1 MYTFNYEKMKEKYQ
15 KEFNKK
21 SAWLRLLNILISMFE
36 WQNLPDT
43 IPTEFL
49 ETYLI
54 TNGTAGFQKIGN
66 EYLIGMGGYQGDMNP
81 YNIGTEYMAVIINR
95 PQMIGTIG
103 ENICVAINN
112 YTRTPDF
119 DIVKYSSI
127 LSEIDTSEK
136 LNVIFSRM
144 SRIPKVN
151 DEKERMA
158 IINSIKAIQDGK
170 IEAVVSK
177 NIMQDIIN
185 GSAKTEFLDLVDV
198 KDIDKLQYL
207 NQYYDNIIK
216 RFCCEYGISYR
227 ATSKLAQQTESESR
241 GYDVLSMTYPL
252 VKLRCRQK
260 FCDDVNAMYGLNIS
274 CKFSECWLENY
285 DSLINFKNDENNEN
299 GVINSVNENSTST
312 QNDIESTSV
321 SNKND

>member
-21 SAWLRLLNILISMFE
+21 SAWLRMLNILISMFK
-36 WQNLPDT
+36 WDNLPDT
-43 IPTEFL
+43 VPVEFL
-49 ETYLI
+49 ESYLI
-54 TNGTAGFQKIGN
+54 TNGTAGFQKINN
-66 EYLIGMGGYQGDMNP
+66 EYLVGMGGYQGDMNP

-119 DIVKYSSI
+119 SIIKYSSI

-144 SRIPKVN
+144 SRIPKVG
-151 DEKERMA
+151 DEKERIA

-170 IEAVVSK
+170 VDALVSK

-185 GSAKTEFLDLVDV
+185 GSSNTEFLDLVDV

-207 NQYYDNIIK
+207 NQYYENILK

-227 ATSKLAQQTESESR
+227 TTSKLAQQTESEAR
-241 GYDVLSMTYPL
+241 GNDVLAMTYPL

-274 CKFSECWLENY
+274 CNFSECWLENY
-285 DSLINFKNDENNEN
+285 DSLINYKNDENNEN
-299 GVINSVNENSTST
+299 GVINNVNKNSTST
-312 QNDIESTSV
+312 QDDIESTSV
-321 SNKND
+321 PNKND